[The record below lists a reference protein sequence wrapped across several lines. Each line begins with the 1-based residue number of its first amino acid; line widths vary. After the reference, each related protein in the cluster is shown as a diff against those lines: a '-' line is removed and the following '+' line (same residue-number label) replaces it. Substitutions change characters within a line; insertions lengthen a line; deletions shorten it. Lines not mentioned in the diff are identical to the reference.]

1 MVREIIKDI
10 KFLQQRSDVFEFAG
24 IKDKTI
30 DIPADEYLIQDML
43 DTANYHIDHCLGLAA
58 VQIGVPKRI
67 IVVKMGKKFV
77 PFINPVIIKRSKE
90 IYLTRE
96 GCLSLDGERE
106 VRRHYTV
113 KVAYTTRNKQVK
125 VETFSGI
132 TAEIIQHEVDHL
144 NGILI

>member
-1 MVREIIKDI
+1 MVREIVKDV

-30 DIPADEYLIQDML
+30 DMPADEYLIQDML

-58 VQIGVPKRI
+58 VQIGVLKRI
-67 IVVKMGKKFV
+67 IVVKIGKNFR
-77 PFINPVIIKRSKE
+77 PFINPVIINRSKE
-90 IYLTRE
+90 TYLAKE
-96 GCLSLDGERE
+96 GCLSLEGQRE
-106 VRRHYTV
+106 VRRHRTV